1 MANPTTNLNITLP
14 VPGAESSRGE
24 WGGTINDAVQSLDTA
39 IAERGVP
46 SGGTDDQILT
56 KNGTTDYATEW
67 ATRLSSVGITGTDGI
82 EVDSG
87 SPVTTSGSITLGI
100 NKSTLLTFLNV
111 EDGAAGNMTGA
122 EIKSAYEGESDTNAF
137 TDADH
142 TKLDGIETSATADQ
156 TGAEIKSAYEGES
169 DTNALTDALLTKLN
183 GIEASATADQTAAE
197 IKTLVGNASDCN
209 VFTDAD
215 HTKLDGIETGAD
227 VTDATNVNSAG
238 ALMHTDIPDSDTGLV
253 KRTGSETYDIDTSTY
268 LTANQ
273 TITASGDATG
283 SGTTSLALTLAAS
296 GVSAGSYG
304 SSSAIPVITFD
315 AKGRATSAST
325 ASFTSASMD
334 DVTALALALG

>member
-14 VPGAESSRGE
+14 VPGSEASRGE

-87 SPVTTSGSITLGI
+87 SPVTTSGNITLGI

-137 TDADH
+137 TVC
-142 TKLDGIETSATADQ
+142 I
-156 TGAEIKSAYEGES
+156 
-169 DTNALTDALLTKLN
+169 
-183 GIEASATADQTAAE
+183 
-197 IKTLVGNASDCN
+197 
-209 VFTDAD
+209 VFTVPNRTCH
-215 HTKLDGIETGAD
+215 HTRP
-227 VTDATNVNSAG
+227 TD
-238 ALMHTDIPDSDTGLV
+238 
-253 KRTGSETYDIDTSTY
+253 R
-268 LTANQ
+268 
-273 TITASGDATG
+273 
-283 SGTTSLALTLAAS
+283 GTH
-296 GVSAGSYG
+296 
-304 SSSAIPVITFD
+304 
-315 AKGRATSAST
+315 AK
-325 ASFTSASMD
+325 
-334 DVTALALALG
+334 